1 MTGLAFTIALVFA
14 ALPAAAQVKPGDII
28 TRDNAS
34 QVVTLVSPG
43 TYQLVR
49 QGMTMRITPTGHLEW
64 PPPYFFSIN

>member
-1 MTGLAFTIALVFA
+1 MTLNRFATMTGLAFTIALVFA

-49 QGMTMRITPTGHLEW
+49 QGMTMRITPTGHLE
-64 PPPYFFSIN
+64 